1 MLKFVLKNGSMGFS
15 MIELM
20 VGIVILGLLAT
31 MAIPSF
37 QVWIENTQIRSSAE
51 SIKSGIQRAR
61 SEAVARNAQVQFV
74 LGAGLN
80 WSVIEI
86 GGVSNPIDARSR
98 DEGSAHI
105 TVAPLPGGGAS
116 MITFNNLGGVVAT
129 NADGS
134 APLAGVA
141 IDSSSLS
148 AAQSQ
153 DLQVTIGVGGNVR
166 MCDPN
171 APTGSARRC

>member
-1 MLKFVLKNGSMGFS
+1 
-15 MIELM
+15 
-20 VGIVILGLLAT
+20 
-31 MAIPSF
+31 
-37 QVWIENTQIRSSAE
+37 
-51 SIKSGIQRAR
+51 
-61 SEAVARNAQVQFV
+61 
-74 LGAGLN
+74 
-80 WSVIEI
+80 
-86 GGVSNPIDARSR
+86 
-98 DEGSAHI
+98 
-105 TVAPLPGGGAS
+105 

-166 MCDPN
+166 MCDPTSS
-171 APTGSARRC
+171 TGSARRC